1 MRALFC
7 SLTFFFAAATLCA
20 AEPPIGLP
28 IPLKD
33 YNGYFPWTPPETK
46 AAWETRRVELLRQL
60 QLAVGLYPMPD
71 RSTPPK
77 ATVHG
82 PVDRPE
88 YTVERIAVET
98 LPGFY
103 LTGSLYRPK
112 NIKGKLPAILTPHGH
127 WNQGRFHA
135 ENDAGMKKEL
145 ASGGEQ
151 FDIGGRHPLQA
162 CAVHLVRSGYV
173 VFLYD
178 MLGYADS
185 QVVPYEVAHKFM
197 KRRPQ
202 MERDDHYGFFSPQA
216 EARLESVM
224 GLQTWNT
231 LRAFDWIA
239 SLPDVDASR
248 IGITGASGGGT
259 QSFIATALEPR
270 IAAAFP
276 AVMVSTA
283 MQGGCTCENCN
294 YLRVDTGNI
303 ELAALIAPR
312 PLGMTTAN
320 DWTKELLTKG
330 YPSLQALYKMYG
342 VEDRVSVHS
351 GTQFPHNYNSPA
363 RHAMVAFF
371 QKYLQPDSKAD
382 IAERDYKPL
391 SIKEATVWDADHP
404 APKTGEEAE
413 VALLRA
419 MQEQGEAAVKKA
431 KPEEIAAA
439 FRTMVGWKEEFS
451 TKYRDYAVEPKMK
464 LVFHQLS
471 QNFSEIDD
479 PFVKRLMGQGY
490 WYRTENPDYHFIMAI
505 DGNLKNARVKNDRD
519 YAGFTYGYNHS
530 LFAHKVHLQ
539 ITEIESYKADPL
551 TKQIILSADS
561 KHEHIALAAA
571 LVLGDKLTAVDL
583 RSTDFRFSKLTA
595 YDDADFWP
603 GAVKYGDL
611 PGLLRCQT
619 VPVLIARS
627 EAAEKLVNEIK
638 HPGLRVEFYDP
649 AKPEEFLQALERVQ
663 KKK

>member
-1 MRALFC
+1 MRALLMLLFIPIA
-7 SLTFFFAAATLCA
+7 SLVLA
-20 AEPPIGLP
+20 AEPAAKEAAGSKSAPKAAE
-28 IPLKD
+28 LKD
-33 YNGYFPWTPPETK
+33 FNGYFPWTPPATK
-46 AAWETRRVELLRQL
+46 AAWDTRRVELLRQL

-71 RSTPPK
+71 RSAAPK
-77 ATVHG
+77 ATIHG

-88 YTVERIAVET
+88 YTVERVAIET
-98 LPGFY
+98 LPGHF

-112 NIKGKLPAILTPHGH
+112 NLKGKAPAVLTPHGH
-127 WNQGRFHA
+127 FKDGRFHS
-135 ENDAGMKKEL
+135 ENDVGIKKQL
-145 ASGGEQ
+145 ADGGEL

-162 CAVHLVRSGYV
+162 CAVHLARTGYI

-185 QVVPYEVAHKFM
+185 QVVSYDIAHKFM

-224 GLQTWNT
+224 GLQAWNS
-231 LRAFDWIA
+231 LRAFDWLA
-239 SLPDVDASR
+239 SLPDVDAAR

-259 QSFIATALEPR
+259 QSFITAALEPR

-320 DWTKELLTKG
+320 DWTKELPTKG
-330 YPSLQALYKMYG
+330 YPSLQALYKLYG
-342 VEDRVSVHS
+342 AEDRVSVHP
-351 GTQFPHNYNSPA
+351 FPQYPHGYNSPA
-363 RHAMVAFF
+363 RLAMVTFF

-382 IAERDYKPL
+382 TAERDYQPL
-391 SIKEATVWDADHP
+391 TIKEATVWDADHP

-419 MQEQGEAAVKKA
+419 MQEQGKAAVKAA
-431 KPEEIAAA
+431 KPEDIAAA
-439 FRTMVGWKEEFS
+439 FRTIVGKDPEGENFYNYPPIEGRKLS
-451 TKYRDYAVEPKMK
+451 VRGEGKYILMTVTAEPAG
-464 LVFHQLS
+464 
-471 QNFSEIDD
+471 I
-479 PFVKRLMGQGY
+479 
-490 WYRTENPDYHFIMAI
+490 
-505 DGNLKNARVKNDRD
+505 KNWRVKNDRD

-530 LFAHKVHLQ
+530 LVAKQVHMLNIAIENVIKKESNALPKVLSAEPGLEH
-539 ITEIESYKADPL
+539 IVL
-551 TKQIILSADS
+551 TK
-561 KHEHIALAAA
+561 A
-571 LVLGDKLTAVDL
+571 LVAGDKLTAIDL

-595 YDDADFWP
+595 FDDADFWP

-619 VPVLIARS
+619 LPVLIARS

-638 HPGLRVEFYDP
+638 HDGLRVEFYDP
-649 AKPEEFLQALERVQ
+649 AKPEDFLQALERVQ